1 MEMFPWL
8 LIIAGIAC
16 ALCSDKISA
25 VIKENETLQ
34 KVLLV
39 FFVGV
44 LFVCV
49 ITIFTRILS

>member
-8 LIIAGIAC
+8 FVIAGIAC

-34 KVLLV
+34 KVSLV
-39 FFVGV
+39 F
-44 LFVCV
+44 LWACC
-49 ITIFTRILS
+49 LSV